1 MFISRLIKGRKC
13 SCRLRKKNEV
23 KMSSMIVM
31 WKAIKQKQEQERA
44 ISQSKL
50 EARKLSGGCVLISFP
65 QKRRDC

>member
-1 MFISRLIKGRKC
+1 
-13 SCRLRKKNEV
+13 
-23 KMSSMIVM
+23 MSSMIVM